1 MKLPPDISWELAQ
14 AQLRPLGPRAPF
26 PGLGLADSAKAGTE
40 VRSRSPSAAPPGIC
54 PSSGYRPLSSQ
65 HRLFRPFRRPAYVSW
80 RRPAPPL
87 PTNFI
92 LRAGGVAARPRR
104 PGWGR
109 AGRAAWLS
117 GGAPPG
123 PPRAP
128 PARGQ
133 GPVEGA
139 RRPAGSPRPSLVGL
153 GSPSSSPTLLRFL
166 AVIFLIG
173 QSCGV

>member
-1 MKLPPDISWELAQ
+1 MQ
-14 AQLRPLGPRAPF
+14 
-26 PGLGLADSAKAGTE
+26 AKAGESEESARMRERKREKGRGERERSKNERKARRRRGGRPGGGGGGSRARTWVSRRP
-40 VRSRSPSAAPPGIC
+40 VRSPRRPPGTQSFT
-54 PSSGYRPLSSQ
+54 PSP
-65 HRLFRPFRRPAYVSW
+65 